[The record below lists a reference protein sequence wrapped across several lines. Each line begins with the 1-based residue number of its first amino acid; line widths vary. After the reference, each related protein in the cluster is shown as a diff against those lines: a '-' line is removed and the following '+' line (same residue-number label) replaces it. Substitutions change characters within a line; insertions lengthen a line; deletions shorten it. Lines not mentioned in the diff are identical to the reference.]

1 MPDNFF
7 INQYKSNSNRNIK
20 GFTPKDSINSK
31 EPKEVKKFTF
41 KKLEDDGARDKFVS
55 ILSKK
60 RMATLFLILSGVEK
74 AAAVV
79 KTFSEDEAVKI
90 AADMLK
96 VESITVDEL
105 NQVESK
111 FGKLEVKELGGIK
124 GGKEYTR
131 ALLHAAFGISKGS
144 ELFLKAFDDSSD
156 RSLKFLESL
165 KPEQIIEIIAE
176 ESELVI
182 SIVLSTID
190 VKISS
195 KVLPLIPKEKMQSV
209 IKRMSE
215 KIEIN
220 TETFEVIV
228 KKLKEKAKIYAEDDD
243 FIKISGKN
251 KLLEILKHSD
261 SDKTNSILQNLK
273 NEDPALADELK
284 ENIFTFS
291 DIPLLKRKD
300 LEYALKNYP
309 DKEIAFILKGAQEE
323 MKNLFFLSLTKRR
336 KELIQDEIKYLGEV
350 KKSDVDIKRKEFVNF
365 LRLLDESGKI
375 SLYPDRDKY
384 VE

>member
-7 INQYKSNSNRNIK
+7 INQYKSNSNKNIND
-20 GFTPKDSINSK
+20 FSSKDSINS
-31 EPKEVKKFTF
+31 KEVKKFTF
-41 KKLEDDGARDKFVS
+41 KKLEDDGNRDKIVS
-55 ILSKK
+55 IISKK
-60 RMATLFLILSGVEK
+60 RMAGLFLILSGIEK
-74 AAAVV
+74 AATIV

-90 AADMLK
+90 AADILK
-96 VESITVDEL
+96 IESITIDEL

-111 FGKLEVKELGGIK
+111 FGKLGVKELSGCK

-131 ALLHAAFGISKGS
+131 AVLHAAFGISKGS
-144 ELFLKAFDDSSD
+144 ELFLKALDDSSD
-156 RSLKFLESL
+156 RSLKFLENL
-165 KPEQIIEIIAE
+165 KPEQITEIIAE
-176 ESELVI
+176 ESELVV

-195 KVLPLIPKEKMQSV
+195 KVLPLVPKDKMRQV

-228 KKLKEKAKIYAEDDD
+228 RKLKEKAKMYADDDD

-251 KLLEILKHSD
+251 KLLEILKNSD
-261 SDKTNSILQNLK
+261 GDKASSILQNLK
-273 NEDPALADELK
+273 NEDPVLADELK

-309 DKEIAFILKGAQEE
+309 DKEIAYFLKGAQEE
-323 MKNLFFLSLTKRR
+323 MKNLIFLSLTKRR
-336 KELIQDEIKYLGEV
+336 KELIQEEIKYLGEV
-350 KKSDVDIKRKEFVNF
+350 KKSEVDIKRKEFINF

-375 SLYPDRDKY
+375 SLYPDKDKY

>member
-1 MPDNFF
+1 MSDNFF
-7 INQYKSNSNRNIK
+7 INRYKSNSQKN
-20 GFTPKDSINSK
+20 FKDEPVKNSDK
-31 EPKEVKKFTF
+31 TKDVKKFTF
-41 KKLEDDGARDKFVS
+41 KKLEDAGNQDKYIS

-60 RMATLFLILSGVEK
+60 RMASLFLILSGKEK
-74 AAAVV
+74 AATVV
-79 KTFSEDEAVKI
+79 KTFSEQEAVKI
-90 AADMLK
+90 AADILK
-96 VESITVDEL
+96 IESITIDEL

-111 FGKLEVKELGGIK
+111 FGKLGVKDLSGCK
-124 GGKEYTR
+124 GGKEYVR
-131 ALLHAAFGISKGS
+131 ELLHTAFGISKGS
-144 ELFLKAFDDSSD
+144 ELFLKALDDSSD
-156 RSLKFLESL
+156 RSLKFLENL
-165 KPEQIIEIIAE
+165 KPEQITEIIAE
-176 ESELVI
+176 ESELVV

-195 KVLPLIPKEKMQSV
+195 KVLPLVPKDKMQQV

-228 KKLKEKAKIYAEDDD
+228 KKLKEKAKMYAEDDD

-251 KLLEILKHSD
+251 KLLEILKNSD
-261 SDKTNSILQNLK
+261 SDKANSILQNLK
-273 NEDPALADELK
+273 NEDPILADELK

-309 DKEIAFILKGAQEE
+309 DKEIAFILKGALEE

-336 KELIQDEIKYLGEV
+336 KELIQEEIKYLGEV
-350 KKSDVDIKRKEFVNF
+350 KKSDVDIKRKEFINF

-375 SLYPDRDKY
+375 SLYPDKDKY